1 MSVAQPVVRS
11 GPYTAAED
19 EFLSSRWMELSH
31 AELAAELDRTVKS
44 VRSRCWRLRLVE
56 PNDWSEREIEVL
68 KAAYKDAAAGES
80 IGLDSLAQSLGR
92 HKTNICRKAREL
104 GLTDQSRKKVLVT
117 KERVRKYATDEE
129 LRAAISERSKRYI
142 AENGHPRG
150 ALGMKHSQATKD
162 AISRAN
168 HDWWASL
175 SEDQKSDHILKAIK
189 GKRDAGIPF
198 AKGARGSWKAAWR
211 EIGGQRCFF
220 RSRWEANY
228 ARYLEWLRA
237 RGDIASWEHEAQTF
251 WFEGIKRGVVSYLP
265 DFKVV
270 TPGGAVE
277 WHEVKGWM
285 DARSKTTIA
294 RMGRYHPK
302 EKLVVIQQKQ
312 YDEIRRK
319 LSTMIPDWE
328 A

>member
-1 MSVAQPVVRS
+1 MTVADPAIKS
-11 GPYTAAED
+11 GPYTEAED
-19 EFLSSRWMELSH
+19 EFLRARWTDLSH
-31 AELAAELDRTVKS
+31 AEMAAELDRTVKS
-44 VRSRCWRLRLVE
+44 VRNRCWRLRLVE
-56 PNDWSEREIEVL
+56 PNEWSELEIEAL
-68 KAAYKDAAAGES
+68 RAAYKDAVAGES
-80 IGLDSLAQSLGR
+80 IGLDLLAQSLGR
-92 HKTNICRKAREL
+92 HKSNICRKARAL
-104 GLTDQSRKKVLVT
+104 GLTNQSRKKLLAT

-129 LRAAISERSKRYI
+129 LRAATSEWTKKYI

-150 ALGMKHSQATKD
+150 ALGLRHSQATKD
-162 AISRAN
+162 AISKASHER
-168 HDWWASL
+168 WAGL
-175 SEDQKSDHILKAIK
+175 SESEKGDRILKAVK

-198 AKGARGSWKAAWR
+198 AKGGRGSWKAAWR

-228 ARYLEWLRA
+228 ARYLEWLRV
-237 RGDIASWEHEAQTF
+237 RGEIASWEHEAQTF

-302 EKLVVIQQKQ
+302 EKLVVIEQKQ

-319 LSTMIPDWE
+319 LATMIPDWE